1 MQRETHYNMV
11 KGEVAGIDIKVN
23 NIQQAMPVEQ
33 TVQQQDTDGTFKFT
47 LVSRIEEQELQNA
60 LANMM
65 EEITRQGEKLSKHRD
80 IKDMKRYRALI
91 KDFLNEVVNRSHA
104 FSRENFLDRK
114 GRHRVYGIIR
124 LIDENLDQLAQ
135 ELVKDEQDNLA
146 ILSKIGEIRGLLLDI
161 FT

>member
-1 MQRETHYNMV
+1 M
-11 KGEVAGIDIKVN
+11 DIKVN
-23 NIQQAMPVEQ
+23 NIQQAAPVEQ
-33 TVQQQDTDGTFKFT
+33 TLQQQETDGTFKFT

-60 LANMM
+60 LTSMM
-65 EEITRQGEKLSKHRD
+65 EEITRQGDKLAKHRD

-91 KDFLNEVVNRSHA
+91 KDFLNEIVNRSHA

>member
-1 MQRETHYNMV
+1 M
-11 KGEVAGIDIKVN
+11 DIKVN
-23 NIQQAMPVEQ
+23 NVQQAMPVEQ
-33 TVQQQDTDGTFKFT
+33 TAQLQETDGTFKFT

-60 LANMM
+60 LTNMM
-65 EEITRQGEKLSKHRD
+65 EEITRQGDKLAKHRD

-91 KDFLNEVVNRSHA
+91 KDFMNEVVNRSHA

>member
-1 MQRETHYNMV
+1 ME
-11 KGEVAGIDIKVN
+11 IKVN
-23 NIQQAMPVEQ
+23 QAQQIVPMEQ
-33 TVQQQDTDGTFKFT
+33 TQQTPEADGTFKFT
-47 LVSRIEEQELQNA
+47 LVSRIEEQDLQAA
-60 LANMM
+60 LKGMM
-65 EEITRQGEKLSKHRD
+65 EEITRQGDKLSKRRD

-124 LIDENLDQLAQ
+124 LIDQNLDELAQ

>member
-1 MQRETHYNMV
+1 M
-11 KGEVAGIDIKVN
+11 DIKVN
-23 NIQQAMPVEQ
+23 QVHQAVPVEQ
-33 TVQQQDTDGTFKFT
+33 TQQTQETDGTFKFT
-47 LVSRIEEQELQNA
+47 LVSRIEEQDLQNA
-60 LANMM
+60 LSNMM
-65 EEITRQGEKLSKHRD
+65 EEITRQGEKLAKHRD

-146 ILSKIGEIRGLLLDI
+146 ILNKIGEIRGLLLDI

>member
-1 MQRETHYNMV
+1 M
-11 KGEVAGIDIKVN
+11 DIKVN
-23 NIQQAMPVEQ
+23 QVQQAMPVDQ
-33 TVQQQDTDGTFKFT
+33 IQQAQEADGTFKFT
-47 LVSRIEEQELQNA
+47 LVSRIEEQDLQNA
-60 LANMM
+60 LAGMM

-80 IKDMKRYRALI
+80 IKDMKKYRALI